1 MKTFELTPING
12 RRSFNGKAKVV
23 ETEGV
28 CRLLSYDTHV
38 ATYDSRTNKMKVF
51 GYYSATT
58 LTHINAF
65 LSYFGFDT
73 CTKQQ
78 LIEYYNLEK

>member
-12 RRSFNGKAKVV
+12 RKSFNGGAVV
-23 ETEGV
+23 IEENGV
-28 CRLLSYDTHV
+28 SRLKSYNTIV
-38 ATYDSRTNKMKVF
+38 AEYNHQTNEMNVK

-78 LIEYYNLEK
+78 LIKYYNLEK